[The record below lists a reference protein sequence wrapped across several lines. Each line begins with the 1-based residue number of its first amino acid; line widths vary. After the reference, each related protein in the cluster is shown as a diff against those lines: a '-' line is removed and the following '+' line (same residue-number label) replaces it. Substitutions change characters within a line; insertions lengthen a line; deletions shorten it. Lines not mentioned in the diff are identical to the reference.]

1 VKHIK
6 LRDLDVSRIGL
17 GCMGMSF
24 GYTGAGSDD
33 AESIRTIHRALEL
46 GVTFIDTAEIYGP
59 FTNEELVGRAI
70 KGRRDKVVVAFTVS
84 RSELNMVDEWQWDSS
99 LFKGTS
105 AYYERGRLPYA
116 PGFVET
122 LTTVL
127 GLDGSGRLLDVGC
140 GPGTVTL
147 ALAPFFTEV
156 VGIDPDKD
164 MLSEAGQQA
173 IRREV
178 TSARWVAARA
188 EDLPAGLGKFRVVVF
203 AQSFHWTDRDRV
215 AATVLEMLEPG
226 GAFVHMSDL
235 KNPSAGPA
243 LPPLPLPSPPYAEIR
258 ELVRQYLGPAR
269 RAGQGTLAIGTP
281 DREDLVLAQAG
292 FENFERHVVPA
303 GQVVDRSAD
312 DIVAW
317 VFSRSDT
324 APHLFGDRRA
334 GFERDLRAL
343 LQQASPGNRF
353 AEHLPAAE
361 IMTWRKPQGER

>member
-1 VKHIK
+1 
-6 LRDLDVSRIGL
+6 
-17 GCMGMSF
+17 
-24 GYTGAGSDD
+24 
-33 AESIRTIHRALEL
+33 
-46 GVTFIDTAEIYGP
+46 
-59 FTNEELVGRAI
+59 
-70 KGRRDKVVVAFTVS
+70 
-84 RSELNMVDEWQWDSS
+84 MVDEWQWDSS

-178 TSARWVAARA
+178 TNARWVAARA

-243 LPPLPLPSPPYAEIR
+243 LPPLPLPSPPTRRSVSWCGSI
-258 ELVRQYLGPAR
+258 LAR
-269 RAGQGTLAIGTP
+269 RAARVREHSPSARRTGRTSSLRRQGSRTSNDMSCRPGRWSIAPQTTSWRGCSPGPTPPRTCSATGERASSGTCARSYSKRHPAI
-281 DREDLVLAQAG
+281 V
-292 FENFERHVVPA
+292 
-303 GQVVDRSAD
+303 
-312 DIVAW
+312 
-317 VFSRSDT
+317 SRST
-324 APHLFGDRRA
+324 FRRPK
-334 GFERDLRAL
+334 
-343 LQQASPGNRF
+343 S
-353 AEHLPAAE
+353 
-361 IMTWRKPQGER
+361 